1 MCMDTSQGKRLEQ
14 AKRINDSFARI
25 PEKKQTKR
33 DQMYT
38 NKGLK
43 YREEEK
49 CSGKGVSCGW
59 VTLLA
64 SRNDYNM

>member
-1 MCMDTSQGKRLEQ
+1 
-14 AKRINDSFARI
+14 
-25 PEKKQTKR
+25 
-33 DQMYT
+33 MYT

-64 SRNDYNM
+64 SRNDYNMWTVRLSRYIKEVPGILVVGIYYLDHVK